1 MNEFADE
8 RVLAQLEAI
17 HELLEALV
25 EVAFCCC
32 DCTCC
37 AEEKEDMEE
46 E

>member
-1 MNEFADE
+1 MNELEDE
-8 RVLAQLEAI
+8 MVLAQLEGI